1 MKPHTP
7 YPADSQGCE
16 RPFVLEPSELRLDG
30 CTTAVEPLPAQ
41 RLARDQRMEA
51 VGLDPHG
58 RGLALAGWAAPLG
71 RVSFLVGSSE
81 PPRAVLARRRL
92 AFRFDHSRDDE
103 IKQFRYSF
111 RHSLL
116 VGG

>member
-1 MKPHTP
+1 
-7 YPADSQGCE
+7 
-16 RPFVLEPSELRLDG
+16 
-30 CTTAVEPLPAQ
+30 
-41 RLARDQRMEA
+41 
-51 VGLDPHG
+51 
-58 RGLALAGWAAPLG
+58 
-71 RVSFLVGSSE
+71 
-81 PPRAVLARRRL
+81 VLARRRL